1 MQIAVCL
8 HPPLIRVVH
17 GAHKHTTVDGREQT
31 AAGTQNSLAAVFW
44 QAASGQRLLAVG
56 KVLRRRRRVRHLC
69 DCAARTLGEMESR
82 PRPHVALRRCKTSA
96 ICLLLLLLRQRVR
109 QGARMKEAFI
119 KAQPICC
126 YPALIEHKSQQLACW
141 DNKSLSGL
149 ETRFKPH
156 VKSASLER
164 AVNHTELSMQINF
177 SKVFTSQ
184 GTFKK
189 IPSIVS

>member
-1 MQIAVCL
+1 MQTCA
-8 HPPLIRVVH
+8 
-17 GAHKHTTVDGREQT
+17 T
-31 AAGTQNSLAAVFW
+31 S
-44 QAASGQRLLAVG
+44 RLQV
-56 KVLRRRRRVRHLC
+56 
-69 DCAARTLGEMESR
+69 
-82 PRPHVALRRCKTSA
+82 SA
-96 ICLLLLLLRQRVR
+96 IVLCGRSVRWRAGPAPTRCAMQVQNICNLSFVVVVVVRQRVR

-119 KAQPICC
+119 RAQPICC

-149 ETRFKPH
+149 ETWFKPH

>member
-1 MQIAVCL
+1 MRTNTQRWLGANKQ
-8 HPPLIRVVH
+8 RVVH
-17 GAHKHTTVDGREQT
+17 KTLWLLCFGKLPLGSVCSDADVCDIS
-31 AAGTQNSLAAVFW
+31 AAGV
-44 QAASGQRLLAVG
+44 
-56 KVLRRRRRVRHLC
+56 C
-69 DCAARTLGEMESR
+69 DCAVRTLGEMESR

-96 ICLLLLLLRQRVR
+96 IRLLLLLLRQRVR

-126 YPALIEHKSQQLACW
+126 YPALIEHKSQQRACW

-149 ETRFKPH
+149 ETWFNPH

-177 SKVFTSQ
+177 SKVFYIARHFQ
-184 GTFKK
+184 KK
-189 IPSIVS
+189 SPLLSHDLFQSTGQISSDCRSSR